1 LRHRNPASLNLI
13 VRRQIDA
20 PVFRRYETRAQSGVL
35 GPIAGVDIAVQA
47 LDTLGDR
54 FDLESAGH
62 PALGASFELCSMTT
76 VSAAV

>member
-1 LRHRNPASLNLI
+1 LRRRNPASLSLI

-20 PVFRRYETRAQSGVL
+20 PVFRRYEARAQSGVL
-35 GPIAGVDIAVQA
+35 GPIAGVDIAVQV

-62 PALGASFELCSMTT
+62 PPLGASFELCSMTT
-76 VSAAV
+76 VSVAV